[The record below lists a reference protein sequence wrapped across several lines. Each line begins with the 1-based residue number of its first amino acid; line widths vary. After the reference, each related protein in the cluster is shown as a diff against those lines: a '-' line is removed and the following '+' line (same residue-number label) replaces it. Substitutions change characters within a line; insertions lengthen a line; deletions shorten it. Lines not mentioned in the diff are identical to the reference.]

1 MTALS
6 PLQKCARPSMT
17 ALCTQ
22 RRHTPRPQSQEP
34 VARIKSSLLPKWF
47 KPSPWSRNAARFQ
60 DRVWQRIAREE
71 AQTSIRPWTLFSNW
85 LSQFLARPS
94 LAVSYLV
101 LLLFTGLLAGYW
113 QAHVEQTHTL
123 EQLGSRYV
131 QMMDPY
137 QT

>member
-1 MTALS
+1 MKPENLHRTL
-6 PLQKCARPSMT
+6 REWEI
-17 ALCTQ
+17 
-22 RRHTPRPQSQEP
+22 HG
-34 VARIKSSLLPKWF
+34 SLP
-47 KPSPWSRNAARFQ
+47 PRFQ
-60 DRVWQRIAREE
+60 ERVWQRIAREE
-71 AQTSIRPWTLFSNW
+71 VQVSGNPWTLFSSW

-94 LAVSYLV
+94 MAVSYLV

-137 QT
+137 QTHH